1 MPGDARADGRQAGRG
16 GPLAALG
23 DDGIEPDIGNEGSS
37 VREAGERAEFLI
49 VAASRD
55 AADDLAR
62 RITLTRGATFGLH
75 RASFVQ
81 FVVRLAMADMALRGF
96 GHSAARADTIPDRET
111 PARLEDVD
119 IRPNRRMAPR
129 LPAS

>member
-1 MPGDARADGRQAGRG
+1 MGLEYGRHDQSCRPAAAAARLSAARAFTRRF
-16 GPLAALG
+16 PAATK
-23 DDGIEPDIGNEGSS
+23 I
-37 VREAGERAEFLI
+37 LI
-49 VAASRD
+49 VAAARG

-62 RITLTRGATFGLH
+62 RITLMRGATRTSPGELW
-75 RASFVQ
+75 Q
-81 FVVRLAMADMALRGF
+81 LVVRLAMADMALRGF
-96 GHSAARADTIPDRET
+96 GHSAARADTIPDREA

>member
-1 MPGDARADGRQAGRG
+1 VGLEYGRHDQSCRPAAAAARLSAARAFIGRF
-16 GPLAALG
+16 PAATE
-23 DDGIEPDIGNEGSS
+23 I
-37 VREAGERAEFLI
+37 LI
-49 VAASRD
+49 VAAARG

-62 RITLTRGATFGLH
+62 RITLMRGATFGLH

-81 FVVRLAMADMALRGF
+81 LVVRLAMAAMALRGF
-96 GHSAARADTIPDRET
+96 GHSAARADTIPDREA

-129 LPAS
+129 LPASCVSHRLLT

>member
-1 MPGDARADGRQAGRG
+1 MGLEYGRHDQSCRPAAAAARLSAARAFIGRF
-16 GPLAALG
+16 PAATE
-23 DDGIEPDIGNEGSS
+23 I
-37 VREAGERAEFLI
+37 LI
-49 VAASRD
+49 VAAARG

-62 RITLTRGATFGLH
+62 RMTLIRGATFGLH

-81 FVVRLAMADMALRGF
+81 LVVRLAMAAMALRGF
-96 GHSAARADTIPDRET
+96 GHSAARADTIPDREA
-111 PARLEDVD
+111 PARLQDVD